1 MARRKS
7 KAKPRSRTA
16 KNINLLNIAESAL
29 LANAVTQGL
38 FNSNLKDFV
47 MGTRDGAYVAGGD
60 GASRL
65 TLPEILG
72 VGKIPFGG
80 EYKGSAAVAKVGFE
94 NFSSTVMSNA
104 KANFATMGSSLILI
118 PIGFSLASR
127 LTKKPRASANKLLAY
142 TKLGVKV

>member
-7 KAKPRSRTA
+7 KAKPRKRTA

-47 MGTRDGAYVAGGD
+47 MGTRDGVYVAGGD
-60 GASRL
+60 GSSRL
-65 TLPEILG
+65 TLPEIIG

-80 EYKGSAAVAKVGFE
+80 SYGANPGKGYE
-94 NFSSTVMSNA
+94 NFSSTVMTNA
-104 KANFATMGSSLILI
+104 KANFITMGTQLIAI
-118 PIGFSLASR
+118 PIGFTLANR
-127 LTKKPRASANKLLAY
+127 LTKKPRATANKLLKY
-142 TKLGVKV
+142 TGLGVKV

>member
-16 KNINLLNIAESAL
+16 KNFNILNIAESAL

-47 MGTRDGAYVAGGD
+47 MGTENGVYNAGADGGD
-60 GASRL
+60 RL

-72 VGKIPFGG
+72 IGKIPFGG
-80 EYKGSAAVAKVGFE
+80 SYGSVPKKGFE
-94 NFSSTVMSNA
+94 NFSSAVMTNA
-104 KANFATMGSSLILI
+104 KANIVTMGVQLIGI
-118 PIGFSLASR
+118 PLGFKLASR
-127 LTKKPRASANKLLAY
+127 LTKKPRASANKLLKM
-142 TKLGVKV
+142 TGLGVKV

>member
-47 MGTRDGAYVAGGD
+47 MGTKDGVYVAGGD
-60 GASRL
+60 GSSRL
-65 TLPEILG
+65 TLPEIFG

-80 EYKGSAAVAKVGFE
+80 SYGANPGKGYE
-94 NFSSTVMSNA
+94 NFSSTVMTNA
-104 KANFATMGSSLILI
+104 KANFITMGTQLIAI
-118 PIGFSLASR
+118 PIGFTLASR
-127 LTKKPRASANKLLAY
+127 LTKKPRASANKLLKM
-142 TKLGVKV
+142 TGLGVKV

>member
-47 MGTRDGAYVAGGD
+47 MGTRDGVYVAGGD
-60 GASRL
+60 GSSRL
-65 TLPEILG
+65 TLPEIFG

-80 EYKGSAAVAKVGFE
+80 SYGANPGKGYES
-94 NFSSTVMSNA
+94 FSSTVMSNA
-104 KANFATMGSSLILI
+104 KANFATMGGSLILI

>member
-7 KAKPRSRTA
+7 KAKPRRRTA

-47 MGTRDGAYVAGGD
+47 MGTKDGVYVAGGD
-60 GASRL
+60 GSSRL
-65 TLPEILG
+65 TLPEIFG

-80 EYKGSAAVAKVGFE
+80 SYGANPGKGYE
-94 NFSSTVMSNA
+94 NFSSTVMTNA
-104 KANFATMGSSLILI
+104 KANFITMGTQLIAI
-118 PIGFSLASR
+118 PIGFTLASR

>member
-16 KNINLLNIAESAL
+16 KNVNILNLAESAL

-47 MGTRDGAYVAGGD
+47 MGTRDGVYKAGID
-60 GASRL
+60 GAERL

-72 VGKIPFGG
+72 IGSKVEFGG
-80 EYKGSAAVAKVGFE
+80 NYGSPLTKGYE
-94 NFSSTVMSNA
+94 NFSSAVMSNA
-104 KANFATMGSSLILI
+104 KNNLGNMATSLILI
-118 PIGFSLASR
+118 PLGFTVASK
-127 LTKKPRASANKLLAY
+127 LTKKPRATTNKLLKM
-142 TKLGVKV
+142 TGLGVKV

>member
-16 KNINLLNIAESAL
+16 KNVNILNIAESAL

-47 MGTRDGAYVAGGD
+47 MGTENGVYNAGADGGD
-60 GASRL
+60 RL

-72 VGKIPFGG
+72 IGKIPFGG
-80 EYKGSAAVAKVGFE
+80 SYGAVPKKGFE
-94 NFSSTVMSNA
+94 NFSSAVMTNV
-104 KANFATMGSSLILI
+104 KANFLTMGVQLIAI
-118 PIGFSLASR
+118 PIGFTLASR